1 MEIKKVLGQAEKD
14 NIEFVSLQFTDLLGV
29 VKEVAIPVEELE
41 DACSNGVWFDGS
53 SIEGFARIQES
64 DLFLKPDMATYAAVP
79 WLTEDGKTA
88 RLICDI
94 YRPDGQ
100 PFEGD
105 PRFILKQAASEAAK
119 MGFIY
124 NVGPEPEFYLFR
136 CDGKNRT
143 TLLDYGSYFDLSS
156 HEGYK
161 VAKQIMSALETF
173 GMKVE
178 TAHHEVGFGQYEI
191 AFRYG
196 ECLETADRVV
206 TLKYCAKRIAQMHN
220 LHATFMPKPIM
231 GAAGSG
237 MHIHQSL
244 FDVATNENAFYDEK
258 QEYNFS
264 RAALN
269 FIAGQI
275 KHIKGMSA
283 ILCPTVNSYKRLVSG
298 YEAPVYITWAT
309 ANRSALLRVPRWFT
323 GKGVSARIELRS
335 PDPACNP
342 YLAFAVMLRAGLD
355 GIKEGL
361 MPPEAIEEDIYS
373 LDDESLAGKNIDVL
387 PGSLEQALYE
397 LKKDGLMREV
407 LGEHLFE
414 RYLDVKTKEWD
425 EFKQQVTSWELETYL
440 DIF

>member
-29 VKEVAIPVEELE
+29 VKEVAIPIEELE
-41 DACSNGVWFDGS
+41 DACRNGVWFDGS

-79 WLTEDGKTA
+79 WLTEDGRTA

-119 MGFIY
+119 LGFVY
-124 NVGPEPEFYLFR
+124 KVGPEPEFYLFR
-136 CDGKNRT
+136 GDDKNRT
-143 TLLDYGSYFDLSS
+143 TPLDHGSYFDLSS

-161 VAKQIMSALETF
+161 VAKQIMGALETF

-244 FDVATNENAFYDEK
+244 FDVTNENAFYDEK
-258 QEYNFS
+258 QEYKFS
-264 RAALN
+264 RTALN

-275 KHIKGMSA
+275 
-283 ILCPTVNSYKRLVSG
+283 
-298 YEAPVYITWAT
+298 
-309 ANRSALLRVPRWFT
+309 
-323 GKGVSARIELRS
+323 
-335 PDPACNP
+335 
-342 YLAFAVMLRAGLD
+342 
-355 GIKEGL
+355 
-361 MPPEAIEEDIYS
+361 
-373 LDDESLAGKNIDVL
+373 
-387 PGSLEQALYE
+387 
-397 LKKDGLMREV
+397 
-407 LGEHLFE
+407 
-414 RYLDVKTKEWD
+414 
-425 EFKQQVTSWELETYL
+425 
-440 DIF
+440 